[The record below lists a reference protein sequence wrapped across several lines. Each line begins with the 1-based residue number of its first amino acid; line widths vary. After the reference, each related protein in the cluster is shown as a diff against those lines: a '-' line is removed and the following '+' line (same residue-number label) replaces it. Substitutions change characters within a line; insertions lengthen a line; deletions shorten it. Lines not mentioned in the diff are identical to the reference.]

1 MSFREDLLR
10 VMDSKNHWAWAH
22 LSGPEAT
29 RSQLRV
35 HYEQEYLTYVRDF
48 PRLLGRIHGG
58 CPIPEVRRLL
68 AQNIYEEETG
78 GLSRT
83 GPHPELFL
91 RMMEGLRF
99 NPARFDRAL
108 LLASSRAYRRWL
120 DEATTSPPWIVGAAV
135 MTLFV
140 EGSVNER
147 RELTEGNGHAQSR
160 GFDPG
165 SDMLVRYHGVPPE
178 ALALKR
184 AHALVEGDHRKAAW
198 NIVESHART
207 RSAREAVTRAM
218 RRSLRLWLAYRDG
231 VARAAR
237 LVPAQPIR

>member
-1 MSFREDLLR
+1 
-10 VMDSKNHWAWAH
+10 MDSKNHWAWAH
-22 LSGPEAT
+22 LSGPRAA

-48 PRLLGRIHGG
+48 PRLLGRVHGG
-58 CPIPEVRRLL
+58 CPVPEVRRLL
-68 AQNIYEEETG
+68 AENIYEEETG
-78 GLSRT
+78 GLSGT

-99 NPARFDRAL
+99 KPARFERVQ
-108 LLASSRAYRRWL
+108 LLAPSRAYRRWL
-120 DEATTSPPWIVGAAV
+120 DEATTGHPWIVGAAV

-147 RELTEGNGHAQSR
+147 RELSEGNGHAPSK

-165 SDMLVRYHGVPPE
+165 ADMLVRYHGVPPE

-184 AHALVEGDHRKAAW
+184 AHAIVEGDHRKAAW
-198 NIVESHART
+198 RIIESHART
-207 RSAREAVTRAM
+207 RSARDEVTRAM
-218 RRSLRLWLAYRDG
+218 RRSLRFWLAYRDG

-237 LVPAQPIR
+237 VVPAHGIR